1 MIGYMLK
8 FVVCEDREN
17 DLMKSVQIINKAM
30 MKYDIEYKIHKF
42 EKYNKEFEE
51 IIREPF
57 DTKIYLLDIELP
69 GIKGLEI
76 ASEIRKQDD
85 DSYILFIT
93 SHPECKNDI
102 FFSRLEAIDFIPK
115 QYRYEDRVQETIEYI
130 LDRKI
135 RNKTLTFTYNYTTY
149 KVPFKD
155 ITFIEKDPLLSRC
168 IIHFMND
175 KPKSIKR
182 TIKSLEEELHP
193 LFFKTHKSCVV
204 NLENISKVEYA
215 NSTIYF
221 KNGESTTLLSPA
233 NKKELKDHVGSFE
246 DVFN

>member
-17 DLMKSVQIINKAM
+17 DLIKSVQIINKAM

-42 EKYNKEFEE
+42 EEYNKEFEE

-69 GIKGLEI
+69 GVEGLEI

-102 FFSRLEAIDFIPK
+102 FFSRLEAIDYVEKSAIYP
-115 QYRYEDRVQETIEYI
+115 QRVEDTIRYIIDR
-130 LDRKI
+130 LL
-135 RNKTLTFTYNYTTY
+135 RNRVLTFNYKYTTY
-149 KVPFKD
+149 KVLCKN
-155 ITFIEKDPLLSRC
+155 ITYIEKDPSGSKC

-175 KPKSIKR
+175 KPKY
-182 TIKSLEEELHP
+182 TIKTITSMEKELSP
-193 LFFKTHKSCVV
+193 LFYRSHKACLV

-215 NSTIYF
+215 KFTIHF
-221 KNGESTTLLSPA
+221 KNGASTTLLSA
-233 NKKELKDHVGSFE
+233 GCRKGLRQRVGSFE
-246 DVFN
+246 DIFE